1 MPRSICIGDGSM
13 LILLDKKGQV
23 RDFYFPYVGL
33 ENHVSGHYLHRI
45 GVFVDNE
52 FRWFDDPSWEILVAS
67 EKETLAT
74 NIKAVNT
81 YLGITMQ
88 FTDVVYNEKNIFVRK
103 ITVHNNHEK
112 KRHIKIFFNQ
122 EFEIYESYRGD
133 TGYYDPHHNVII
145 HYKGRRVFLINTLYK
160 NQGFDDYSV
169 GLFGIGGKEG
179 THKDAEDG
187 LLSKNPIEHGLV
199 DSVVGVTL
207 EIEPHAEETFYY
219 WITAGKSI
227 TEVHELNKYVLLKTP
242 EHLVKTTRDFW
253 FAWVNR
259 QSFTF
264 YGLNNEVVD
273 LFKKSLF
280 IIRAHVDN
288 DGSILASGDS
298 DMLQDGEDTYSYM
311 WPRDG
316 AFSAIALNKAGD
328 INVGKRFFE
337 FCNDVITDAGYVMH
351 KYRPDKSL
359 GSSWHPW
366 IRGGKPELP
375 IQEDETAIVL
385 YALWQYYEISKDL
398 EFIESI
404 YNSLIVKAAN
414 FMCEY
419 IDIETM
425 LPKSSYDLWEEKFGV
440 STYTTSVVYGSLIA
454 AANFAKVLGKK
465 EHEQR
470 YTAIAEKIK
479 EAILTYLYDSNDGI
493 FIKMISYEKNM
504 MLYDKTLDMSSIY
517 GIFKFNVLPVTDERV
532 KKTIAAVEKKLSC
545 KTAVEGF
552 VRYESDRYY
561 HVSDAVPG
569 NPWFVTT
576 LWLVQYYIAIAQNEN
591 DLEIVRKWF
600 FWVVKNALPSGVL
613 SEQLHPFTG
622 QQISAAPL
630 TWSHAE
636 FVNAVILY
644 LQKLEELGICKACYD
659 LQSKFSV

>member
-1 MPRSICIGDGSM
+1 M

-33 ENHVSGHYLHRI
+33 ENHISGHYIHRI

-52 FRWFDDPSWEILVAS
+52 FRWFDDPSWEVVVAS

-74 NIKAVNT
+74 KIQAVNK
-81 YLGITMQ
+81 YLGVTII
-88 FTDVVYNEKNIFVRK
+88 FSDVVYNEKNIFVRK
-103 ITVHNNHEK
+103 VTVHNNSEK
-112 KRHIKIFFNQ
+112 RRHIKLFFNQ

-133 TGYYDPHHNVII
+133 TAYYDPHHNVII

-160 NQGFDDYSV
+160 NQGFDDYTV
-169 GLFGIGGKEG
+169 GLFGVEGKEG
-179 THKDAEDG
+179 SHKDAEDG
-187 LLSKNPIEHGLV
+187 FLSKNPIEHGSV
-199 DSVVGVTL
+199 DSVIGVTL
-207 EIEPHAEETFYY
+207 EMDPNTEETFYY

-227 TEVHELNKYVLLKTP
+227 EEVHELNNYVLSKTP
-242 EHLVKTTRDFW
+242 EHLVKTTQDFW

-259 QSFTF
+259 QTFTF
-264 YGLNNEVVD
+264 YGLNNEIID

-316 AFSAIALNKAGD
+316 AFSAIALDKAGD

-337 FCNDVITDAGYVMH
+337 FCNDVITEAGYLMH

-366 IRGGKPELP
+366 IREGRPELP

-398 EFIESI
+398 EFIETI

-419 IDIETM
+419 IDIETL

-440 STYTTSVVYGSLIA
+440 STYTCSVVYGALIA

-470 YTAIAEKIK
+470 YNAIAKKIQ
-479 EAILTYLYDSNDGI
+479 EAILTYLYDPNEGI

-504 MLYDKTLDMSSIY
+504 MIYDKTLDMSSVY
-517 GIFKFNVLPVTDERV
+517 GIFKFNVLPATDERV
-532 KKTIAAVEKKLSC
+532 KKTIAAVEKRLSC
-545 KTAVEGF
+545 QTAVEGI
-552 VRYESDRYY
+552 VRYEGDRYY
-561 HVSDAVPG
+561 HINGVTA

-591 DLEIVRKWF
+591 DLQIVRKWF
-600 FWVVKNALPSGVL
+600 LWVVKNALPSGVL

-636 FVNAVILY
+636 FVNTVILY
-644 LQKLEELGICKACYD
+644 LEKLEELGICKACYD
-659 LQSKFSV
+659 LQSKFSA

>member
-33 ENHVSGHYLHRI
+33 ENHVNGHYVHRI

-52 FRWFDDPSWEILVAS
+52 FRWFDDPSWDIVVAS

-74 NIKAVNT
+74 NIHAVNA
-81 YLGITMQ
+81 YLGVTIH

-103 ITVHNNHEK
+103 ITVCNTHEK
-112 KRHIKIFFNQ
+112 KRHIKLFFNQ
-122 EFEIYESYRGD
+122 EFEIYESHKGD

-145 HYKGRRVFLINTLYK
+145 HYKGRRVFLINTLSN

-169 GLFGIGGKEG
+169 GLFGVGGREG

-187 LLSKNPIEHGLV
+187 VLSKNPIEHGLV

-207 EIEPHAEETFYY
+207 EIDAHEEATVYY

-227 TEVHELNKYVLLKTP
+227 AEAHDLNKYVLLKTP
-242 EHLVKTTRDFW
+242 EHLVKTTKDFW

-259 QSFTF
+259 RNFTF
-264 YGLNNEVVD
+264 YGLSDAVVA

-280 IIRAHVDN
+280 ILRAHVDN

-298 DMLQDGEDTYSYM
+298 DMPQGGEDTYSYM

-316 AFSAIALNKAGD
+316 AFSAIALEKAGD
-328 INVGKRFFE
+328 ANVAKRFFE
-337 FCNDVITDAGYVMH
+337 FCNDVITDAGYLMH

-366 IRGGKPELP
+366 IREGKPELP
-375 IQEDETAIVL
+375 IQEDETAIVV

-404 YNSLIVKAAN
+404 YNSFLVKAAN

-440 STYTTSVVYGSLIA
+440 STYTASVVYAALVA
-454 AANFAKVLGKK
+454 AANFAKILGKK
-465 EHEQR
+465 EHQQR
-470 YTAIAEKIK
+470 YSAIAEKIK
-479 EAILTYLYDSNDGI
+479 EGILTYLYDEKEGI
-493 FIKMISYEKNM
+493 FIKLISYEKNM
-504 MLYDKTLDMSSIY
+504 MVYDKTLDLSSVY

-532 KKTIAAVEKKLSC
+532 KKTIAAVEQKLFC
-545 KTAVEGF
+545 NTQVQGF
-552 VRYESDRYY
+552 ARYEHDQYY
-561 HVSDAVPG
+561 RISDAVPG
-569 NPWFVTT
+569 NPWFITT
-576 LWLVQYYIAIAQNEN
+576 LWLVQYYISVAENEADLAI
-591 DLEIVRKWF
+591 VTKWF
-600 FWVVKNALPSGVL
+600 SWVVKNSLPSGVL

-622 QQISAAPL
+622 EQISSAPL

-636 FVNAVILY
+636 FVHTVILY
-644 LQKLEELGICKACYD
+644 LQKLEALGIAPLSSD
-659 LQSKFSV
+659 IQSKFFA